1 MVKDIQ
7 MKTYETLQNTDLD
20 MGERLRIGKVLYKK
34 MDQLT
39 VN

>member
-7 MKTYETLQNTDLD
+7 MKTYEILQNTDLD
-20 MGERLRIGKVLYKK
+20 MVERLRIGKVLYKK
-34 MDQLT
+34 MDQLS